1 MATVNDILSKK
12 GKEVVSMAAGETVQR
27 AAELMNQR
35 KIGGLVVTD
44 GGKMV
49 GIFTERD
56 VLRRVVAEPH
66 DPAVTVLRDVMTTPV
81 ASCRSETSLEEC
93 VGVMARKRIRH
104 LPVVDDESVCGL
116 ITSSDLLEFQMTEH
130 EATIRYLSSYSFETG
145 GEAG

>member
-1 MATVNDILSKK
+1 MATVNDILLKK
-12 GKEVVSMAAGETVQR
+12 GKSVVSVGAGETVQH
-27 AAELMNQR
+27 AARLMNER
-35 KIGGLVVTD
+35 KIGGVVVTE

-56 VLRRVVAEPH
+56 VLRRVVAEPC
-66 DPAVTVLRDVMTTPV
+66 DPAVTVLRDVMTSPV
-81 ASCRSETSLEEC
+81 ATCRFETTLEEC

-130 EATIRYLSSYSFETG
+130 EATIRYLSSYTFDTG